1 VLEIRAAGLALLF
14 DQIQNL
20 FKFKFHSQFKI
31 LFMFQKNHIFFQI
44 LFFVQIRILFKYCS
58 YSNFVHIVN
67 LFKLK
72 IC

>member
-31 LFMFQKNHIFFQI
+31 LFMFQKNHI
-44 LFFVQIRILFKYCS
+44 LFFKFYFLFRFEFCS
-58 YSNFVHIVN
+58 NIVHIPT
-67 LFKLK
+67 LSTL
-72 IC
+72 